1 MENEEIKKIIL
12 QELPRLVEKDPN
24 LREAVL
30 QISREHF
37 APKGETRDRFDQLLE
52 EIRQMRLESERKWA
66 ESQRRWDEQAKLW
79 AENQRRWDDQA
90 KLWAENQRRWDDQAK
105 LWAENQ
111 RRWDDQA
118 KQWAEN
124 QRRWDDQAK
133 QWAENQRRWD
143 DQAKQWAEN
152 QRRWDDQAKQWAENQ
167 RRWDE
172 QERKWEENQQVI
184 RKLIA
189 AIDKVD
195 QKGDIRLG
203 AIGARWGIYTEQAF
217 RNALQA
223 MLKDF
228 AGLEVVNVV
237 EWDANGEVFGYPEEI
252 ELDLIIKNGMLI
264 LGEIKSSI
272 SMGEM
277 YQFVRKARFY
287 ERLHNRKADRLIVIS
302 PMVEPKAR
310 EVAQKL
316 GVEIYTHSTDAGEA
330 LSGL

>member
-12 QELPRLVEKDPN
+12 QELPRLVEKDPD

-37 APKGETRDRFDQLLE
+37 APKVETRDRFDQLLE

-66 ESQRRWDEQAKLW
+66 ENQRRWDEQV
-79 AENQRRWDDQA
+79 
-90 KLWAENQRRWDDQAK
+90 
-105 LWAENQ
+105 
-111 RRWDDQA
+111 
-118 KQWAEN
+118 
-124 QRRWDDQAK
+124 
-133 QWAENQRRWD
+133 
-143 DQAKQWAEN
+143 
-152 QRRWDDQAKQWAENQ
+152 KQWAENQ

-189 AIDKVD
+189 EIEKVD

-252 ELDLIIKNGMLI
+252 ELDLIIKNGLLI

-272 SMGEM
+272 SKGEM

-287 ERLHNRKADRLIVIS
+287 ENLHNRKADRLIVIS
-302 PMVEPKAR
+302 PMVEPKAL
-310 EVAQKL
+310 EVAQKF
-316 GVEIYTHSTDAGEA
+316 GIEIYTHSADAGEA
-330 LSGL
+330 LSAL